1 MKKTKIIYPFICL
14 LAAIIWGLSFPFQD
28 MAGQNAHIFDGFMF
42 NGLRFLIGG
51 IVVIPV
57 FLLFEKEQELKAE
70 ERKVK
75 HKSTVLLG
83 IISGLILSCA
93 SVLQQFGIQLTGE
106 SGKAGFITGLYL
118 IIVPIGAFILFR
130 QKASLL
136 VWISLPFAV
145 FGLYFLSITSEFT
158 IKTGDILVI
167 LCAFGYA
174 AQIIFIDRVGD
185 KISAIRFSCTQ
196 FLTTAVVCIILSF
209 IFGHT
214 TWDGIVSSI
223 VPILYCGVFS
233 AGAAFTLQVVGQKHT
248 PPAVAS
254 LLFATEGLF
263 ATIFE
268 CIIDMK
274 LPSTKITIGCVFM
287 LIAIILSQLPFSLQK
302 EKGSKKK

>member
-1 MKKTKIIYPFICL
+1 MKKKLLYPLICL
-14 LAAIIWGLSFPFQD
+14 LTAIIWGSGFPFQE
-28 MAGQNAHIFDGFMF
+28 MAGQNSHIFDGFMF

-57 FLLFEKEQELKAE
+57 FLIFEKENHIQGK
-70 ERKVK
+70 ERKLK
-75 HKSTVLLG
+75 LKNTILLG
-83 IISGLILSCA
+83 IISGIILATSA
-93 SVLQQFGIQLTGE
+93 VLQQFGIQLTGE

-118 IIVPIGAFILFR
+118 IIVPVFTFFIFKQRTSLF
-130 QKASLL
+130 
-136 VWISLPFAV
+136 VWISLPIAV
-145 FGLYFLSITSEFT
+145 LGLYFLSITSDFT

-196 FLTTAVVCIILSF
+196 FLTTAVICISLSL
-209 IFGHT
+209 IFGNT
-214 TWDGIVSSI
+214 TWDGIAASI
-223 VPILYCGVFS
+223 IPILYCGVFS

-254 LLFATEGLF
+254 ILFATEGLF

-268 CIIDMK
+268 CIIDFK
-274 LPSTKITIGCVFM
+274 LPSTKISIGCVLM
-287 LIAIILSQLPFSLQK
+287 LTAILLSQIPAKNSSP
-302 EKGSKKK
+302 E

>member
-1 MKKTKIIYPFICL
+1 MKKTNLLYPFICL

-28 MAGQNAHIFDGFMF
+28 MAGANSHIFDGFMF

-57 FLLFEKEQELKAE
+57 FLLFEKEPELKHE

-75 HKSTVLLG
+75 HKNTVLLG
-83 IISGLILSCA
+83 IISGLILSFA
-93 SVLQQFGIQLTGE
+93 SVLQQFGIQMTGE

-130 QKASLL
+130 QKASLF
-136 VWISLPFAV
+136 VWIAIPFAV
-145 FGLYFLSITSEFT
+145 LGLYFLSMGDNGFT

-174 AQIIFIDRVGD
+174 AQIIFIDRVST

-196 FLTTAVVCIILSF
+196 FLTTAVVCITLSLF
-209 IFGHT
+209 FGHT
-214 TWDGIVSSI
+214 TWEGIISTI
-223 VPILYCGVFS
+223 IPILYCGAFS

-248 PPAVAS
+248 HPAVAS
-254 LLFATEGLF
+254 ILFATEGLF

-268 CIIDMK
+268 CIIELK
-274 LPSTKITIGCVFM
+274 LPSLTITIGCILM
-287 LIAIILSQLPFSLQK
+287 LIAIMLSQITFSP
-302 EKGSKKK
+302 KKKL

>member
-1 MKKTKIIYPFICL
+1 MKKTKIIYPLICL
-14 LAAIIWGLSFPFQD
+14 LTAIIWGSGFPFQE
-28 MAGQNAHIFDGFMF
+28 MAGNNAEIFDGFMF
-42 NGLRFLIGG
+42 NGLRFLLGG

-57 FLLFEKEQELKAE
+57 FLLFEKEREIQGEARKIKLKN
-70 ERKVK
+70 
-75 HKSTVLLG
+75 TVIYG
-83 IISGLILSCA
+83 IISGVILATS

-136 VWISLPFAV
+136 VWISLPIAV
-145 FGLYFLSITSEFT
+145 VGLYFLSITSEFT

-196 FLTTAVVCIILSF
+196 FLTTAVICIILSL
-209 IFGHT
+209 IFGNT
-214 TWDGIVSSI
+214 TWEGIVKSI
-223 VPILYCGVFS
+223 VPILYCGVFT
-233 AGAAFTLQVVGQKHT
+233 AGTAFTLQVIGQKHT

-268 CIIDMK
+268 CIIDSK
-274 LPSTKITIGCVFM
+274 LPSTKITIGCVLM
-287 LIAIILSQLPFSLQK
+287 LIAILLSQIPFSLQK
-302 EKGSKKK
+302 EKGNKKK

>member
-1 MKKTKIIYPFICL
+1 MKRKLIYPLICL
-14 LAAIIWGLSFPFQD
+14 LTAIIWGSGFPFQE
-28 MAGQNAHIFDGFMF
+28 MAGNNAEIFDGFMF
-42 NGLRFLIGG
+42 NGLRFLLGG

-57 FLLFEKEQELKAE
+57 FLLFEKEREIKGEARKIKLKN
-70 ERKVK
+70 
-75 HKSTVLLG
+75 TILYG
-83 IISGLILSCA
+83 IISGVILATS

-136 VWISLPFAV
+136 VWISLPIAV
-145 FGLYFLSITSEFT
+145 VGLYFLSITSEFT

-196 FLTTAVVCIILSF
+196 FLTTAVICIILSL
-209 IFGHT
+209 IFGNT
-214 TWDGIVSSI
+214 TWEGIVKSI
-223 VPILYCGVFS
+223 VPILYCGVFT
-233 AGAAFTLQVVGQKHT
+233 AGTAFTLQVIGQKHT

-268 CIIDMK
+268 CIIDSK
-274 LPSTKITIGCVFM
+274 LPSTKITIGCVLM
-287 LIAIILSQLPFSLQK
+287 LIAILLSQIPFSLQK
-302 EKGSKKK
+302 EKGIKKK

>member
-1 MKKTKIIYPFICL
+1 MKNKSTKLIYPFICL

-28 MAGQNAHIFDGFMF
+28 MAGENAHIFDGFMF

-51 IVVIPV
+51 LVVIPV
-57 FLLFEKEQELKAE
+57 FLLFEKEKELKVE

-75 HKSTVLLG
+75 YKNTVLLG

-93 SVLQQFGIQLTGE
+93 SVLQQFGIQMTGE

-118 IIVPIGAFILFR
+118 IIVPVGAFILFR
-130 QKASLL
+130 QKASLF
-136 VWISLPFAV
+136 VWIAIPISV
-145 FGLYFLSITSEFT
+145 VGLYFLSISDGFT

-174 AQIIFIDRVGD
+174 AQIIFIDRVST
-185 KISAIRFSCTQ
+185 KICAIRFSCTQ
-196 FLTTAVVCIILSF
+196 FLTTAVVCIILSLL
-209 IFGHT
+209 FGHT
-214 TWDGIVSSI
+214 TWEGVVSTI
-223 VPILYCGVFS
+223 IPILYCGVFS

-254 LLFATEGLF
+254 ILFATEGLF

-268 CIIDMK
+268 CLIELK
-274 LPSTKITIGCVFM
+274 LPSLKITIGCVLM
-287 LIAIILSQLPFSLQK
+287 LIAIMLSQITFSP
-302 EKGSKKK
+302 KKKL